1 MSTRSYKYGRKAG
14 AEDDGGGY
22 GGSTFS
28 FGGVTVQRQTYSD
41 DDEYGDEN
49 GLTNMSANDFQY
61 GYYEEEDFS
70 ESDGRD
76 TSDDQDEE

>member
-1 MSTRSYKYGRKAG
+1 M
-14 AEDDGGGY
+14 
-22 GGSTFS
+22 
-28 FGGVTVQRQTYSD
+28 QRQTYSD

-70 ESDGRD
+70 ESDGKD